1 MALVLGNNDNNGYMD
16 HGDITAL
23 NGATALTV
31 ACWSLAGVAV
41 SPGSIDKATSSG
53 LLTTLTFFQ
62 AGGDGSAYAVGDGNV
77 FTTHLWWLRT
87 ANGVID
93 TTKWTHMA
101 VVYDG
106 TADVTSRVTVYKDLV
121 SFPLWGI
128 NYPDPGTPAQGE
140 DADTTAPTSLPTTTS
155 DPLKVNEGN
164 VSGVKAHLRLWLAA
178 LTPAELALER
188 ERYWAGR
195 RENLLM
201 DCPYDDQ
208 IAGRDYSGN
217 GNHGTAVTGPP
228 IQRHGPPVSYGGK
241 VLVTG

>member
-1 MALVLGNNDNNGYMD
+1 MALSLGANNNQGYMD

-31 ACWSLAGVAV
+31 AFWSLAFVAV
-41 SPGSIDKATSSG
+41 SPGPLDKATSSG
-53 LLTTLTFFQ
+53 VSTTLTFLQ

-77 FTTHLWWLRT
+77 NTSQLWWLRT

-93 TTKWTHMA
+93 ITQWTYMT

-106 TADVTSRVTVYKDLV
+106 SADVTSRVTVYKDLV
-121 SFPLWGI
+121 SFPLTGLNI
-128 NYPDPGTPAQGE
+128 NDSQGST
-140 DADTTAPTSLPTTTS
+140 AATTAPTSLPNTS
-155 DPLKVNEGN
+155 PNPLLVNSLN
-164 VSGVKAHLRLWLAA
+164 VYGLKAHLRLWLAA

-188 ERYWAGR
+188 ERYWAVR
-195 RENLLM
+195 RTNVLM

-208 IAGRDYSGN
+208 LAGRDYSGN
-217 GNHGTAVTGPP
+217 GNHGTFLDGPP
-228 IQRHGPPVSYGGK
+228 LQVGGPIGYGAK